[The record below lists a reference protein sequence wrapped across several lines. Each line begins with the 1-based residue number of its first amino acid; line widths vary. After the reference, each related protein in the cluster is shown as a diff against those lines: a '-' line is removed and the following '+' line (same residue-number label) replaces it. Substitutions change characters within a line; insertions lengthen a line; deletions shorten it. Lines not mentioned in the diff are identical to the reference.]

1 MRALVTGGTGFIG
14 SHLARCLVE
23 ENVDVR
29 NTRRCALAP
38 RANATRSL
46 RGHERPFNLAKGN
59 RRSPLPPSNPF
70 ARNNLVDSRGN
81 RRGSDSAEARVT
93 RRLAQR

>member
-29 NTRRCALAP
+29 NTGVP
-38 RANATRSL
+38 RGGP
-46 RGHERPFNLAKGN
+46 RGYPAGRLFV
-59 RRSPLPPSNPF
+59 
-70 ARNNLVDSRGN
+70 LVVGPAWAMTWR
-81 RRGSDSAEARVT
+81 
-93 RRLAQR
+93 